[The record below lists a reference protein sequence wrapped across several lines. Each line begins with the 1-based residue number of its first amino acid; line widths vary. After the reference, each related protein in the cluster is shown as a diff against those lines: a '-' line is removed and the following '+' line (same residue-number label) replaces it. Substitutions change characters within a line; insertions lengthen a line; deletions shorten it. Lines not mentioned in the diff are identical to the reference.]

1 MTTSRDFRQPALVK
15 HLTEAIAQR
24 VTRPWTLMEV
34 CGGQTHS
41 LLRYGID
48 RLLPP
53 GVELLHGPGCPV
65 CVTPSEGIDR
75 AIALA
80 LTPKT
85 IMTSF
90 GDMLRV
96 RGSTTDLLSARA
108 QGGDVRALLSPLDA
122 LRIAEEHPE
131 KDVVFFAVGFETT
144 TPSTAIAVSEAK
156 RRKIHNFSLLVRHVR
171 VAPAMEALLL
181 DPLARMDGFLAA
193 GHVATVMGT
202 QAIDQLANRHQIPIV
217 VTGFEPIDLLGG
229 IYQCLSQLEAGRYGV
244 SNAYPRA
251 VKEEGNIPAQTLIKE
266 VFDVIDL
273 PWRGLGLIPA
283 GGYCLSPR
291 YRDYDAEIRFSLGPA
306 KEDAESACRSG
317 DVLRGIIKPDL
328 CPAFGTL
335 CTPEHP
341 LGATMVSGE
350 GACAAY
356 FHYRGSS
363 PAPTRATS

>member
-1 MTTSRDFRQPALVK
+1 MTTPRDFRQPALV
-15 HLTEAIAQR
+15 LNLREAMAQR

-41 LLRYGID
+41 ILRYGLD
-48 RLLPP
+48 RLLPE
-53 GVELLHGPGCPV
+53 GTELLHGPGCPV

-80 LTPKT
+80 LQPQT

-90 GDMLRV
+90 GDMLRM

-108 QGGDVRALLSPLDA
+108 EGGDVRALLSPLEA
-122 LRIAEEHPE
+122 LRIAEENPKKE
-131 KDVVFFAVGFETT
+131 VVFFAVGFETT
-144 TPSTAIAVSEAK
+144 APSTAMAVSEAK
-156 RRKIHNFSLLVRHVR
+156 RRGIDNFFLLVRHVR

-181 DPLARMDGFLAA
+181 DPLSRMDGFLAA

-202 QAIDQLANRHQIPIV
+202 GEINDIAHRHQIPII

-229 IYQCLSQLEAGRYGV
+229 IYQCLSHLEEGRYGV
-244 SNAYPRA
+244 MNAYRRA

-273 PWRGLGLIPA
+273 PWRGLGLIGS
-283 GGYCLSPR
+283 GGYRLSPAF
-291 YRDYDAEIRFSLGPA
+291 RDYDAEVRFSLGPQQA
-306 KEDAESACRSG
+306 DLQSSCRSG

-328 CPAFGTL
+328 CPAFRTS

-356 FHYRGSS
+356 FNYRGENTPPSR
-363 PAPTRATS
+363 API

>member
-1 MTTSRDFRQPALVK
+1 
-15 HLTEAIAQR
+15 
-24 VTRPWTLMEV
+24 
-34 CGGQTHS
+34 
-41 LLRYGID
+41 
-48 RLLPP
+48 
-53 GVELLHGPGCPV
+53 
-65 CVTPSEGIDR
+65 
-75 AIALA
+75 
-80 LTPKT
+80 
-85 IMTSF
+85 MTSF

-144 TPSTAIAVSEAK
+144 APSTAIAVSEAK

-283 GGYCLSPR
+283 GGY
-291 YRDYDAEIRFSLGPA
+291 
-306 KEDAESACRSG
+306 RSG

>member
-1 MTTSRDFRQPALVK
+1 MTTPRDFRQPALVLK
-15 HLTEAIAQR
+15 LREAMAQR

-41 LLRYGID
+41 ILRYGLD
-48 RLLPP
+48 RLLPE
-53 GVELLHGPGCPV
+53 GTELLHGPGCPV

-80 LTPKT
+80 LQPQT

-108 QGGDVRALLSPLDA
+108 EGGDVRALLSPLEA
-122 LRIAEEHPE
+122 LRIAEENPKKE
-131 KDVVFFAVGFETT
+131 VVFFAVGFETT
-144 TPSTAIAVSEAK
+144 APSTAMAVSEAK
-156 RRKIHNFSLLVRHVR
+156 RRGIDNFSLLVRHVR

-181 DPLARMDGFLAA
+181 DPLSRMDGFLAA

-202 QAIDQLANRHQIPIV
+202 GEINDIAHRHQIPII

-229 IYQCLSQLEAGRYGV
+229 IYQCLSHLEEGRYGV
-244 SNAYPRA
+244 MNAYRRA

-273 PWRGLGLIPA
+273 PWRGLGMIPN
-283 GGYCLSPR
+283 GGYCLSPAFR
-291 YRDYDAEIRFSLGPA
+291 GFDAEVRFSLGPQPA
-306 KEDAESACRSG
+306 DLQTSCRSG

-328 CPAFGTL
+328 CPAFGIS

-356 FHYRGSS
+356 FNYRG
-363 PAPTRATS
+363 